1 MKKSSIQLLFA
12 ATLSIFASASHA
24 QLGGLSNALGGSGG
38 GISAEQMVSKYVS
51 GSKNVTQAD
60 AKMLEAV
67 GLKDEAAKAA
77 LQAQNL
83 TEGATK
89 GNLEDADK
97 VQTESSKALEEKLNG
112 KKVTMDAAG
121 KKLFASGLKDLA
133 VGMIQYVGMSKDVSS
148 FKPSITSIGGSAKS
162 ALYVVKTLP
171 SSIKNLG
178 TTLKAAIDFS
188 KENDIPIPKEATD
201 ATALL

>member
-1 MKKSSIQLLFA
+1 M
-12 ATLSIFASASHA
+12 
-24 QLGGLSNALGGSGG
+24 GGSGG

-51 GSKNVTQAD
+51 GTKNVTQAD

-201 ATALL
+201 ATGLL